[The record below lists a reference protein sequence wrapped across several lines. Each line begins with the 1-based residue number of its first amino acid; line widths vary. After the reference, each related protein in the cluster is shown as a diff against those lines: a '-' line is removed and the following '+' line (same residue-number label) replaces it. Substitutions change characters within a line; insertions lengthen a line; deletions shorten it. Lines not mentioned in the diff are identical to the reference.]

1 GGEVMSRAPRKPRE
15 AALEALLR
23 VDGEGATPQS
33 ALEAQWAGTETPKRD
48 RALATELVYGSLR
61 RRNALDWVLAKVA
74 TRPLAEVQP
83 RLLWVLRLGAYQ
95 LLFLDRIPA
104 HAAVDE
110 AVRQA
115 SVGGHKGI
123 TGFVNGVLRNL
134 ARRLADGSL
143 ALPGREGG
151 LENYL
156 RVTESHPEWL
166 VRRWLAE
173 LGPEQTA
180 AICRLDNEPAPT
192 CVRANRVKNDRVELA
207 ARLRAEGVTVV
218 EAALAPDGLTIDDY
232 SSLPE
237 LTSFREGRFFVQD
250 EAAMLVAPLLDPR
263 PGETLVDACSAPG
276 GKATHLAELTGD
288 QARILAVELAQEKL
302 PQIAENC
309 RRLGLSGVAPVH
321 GDARRL
327 PEFAPGP
334 VDGVLVDAPC
344 SGLGV
349 LRRRP
354 DSRWRKRPEDP
365 AALAPLQLALLDAAA
380 KTVAPGGRVVYSTC
394 TIARTENEDV
404 VRAFLDAHPDFRPA
418 DLRPLLPVAL
428 RDEPGAA
435 AGALQL
441 LPSTHGTDGFF
452 VARFDR
458 SRA

>member
-1 GGEVMSRAPRKPRE
+1 MSRAPRKPRE

-23 VDGEGATPQS
+23 VDGEGVTPQS
-33 ALEAQWAGTETPKRD
+33 ALETEWAGTETPKRD

-61 RRNALDWVLAKVA
+61 RRNALDWVLAKLA
-74 TRPLAEVQP
+74 RRPLDEVQP
-83 RLLWVLRLGAYQ
+83 RVLWILRLGAYQ
-95 LLFLDRIPA
+95 LLYLDRIPD

-115 SVGGHKGI
+115 SGHGHKGI
-123 TGFVNGVLRNL
+123 TGFVNGVLRNM
-134 ARRLADGSL
+134 ARGLADGSL
-143 ALPGREGG
+143 ALPGREDG
-151 LENYL
+151 LETYL
-156 RVTESHPEWL
+156 AVTESHPEWL
-166 VRRWLAE
+166 VRRWLSE
-173 LGPEQTA
+173 LGPEQTE

-192 CVRANRVKNDRVELA
+192 CVRANRLKNDRVELA
-207 ARLRAEGVTVV
+207 AGLRSEGVTVT
-218 EAALAPDGLTIDDY
+218 EMALAPDGLTIDDY

-237 LTSFREGRFFVQD
+237 LATFREGRFFVQD
-250 EAAMLVAPLLDPR
+250 EAAMLVAPLLAPR

-288 QARILAVELAQEKL
+288 QARIVAVELVREKL

-309 RRLGLSGVAPVH
+309 RRLGLTGVAPVQ

-327 PEFAPGP
+327 PELAPGP
-334 VDGVLVDAPC
+334 IDGVLVDAPC

-380 KTVAPGGRVVYSTC
+380 KTVVAGGRIVYSTC
-394 TIARTENEDV
+394 TIAGTENEEV
-404 VRAFLDAHPDFRPA
+404 VRAFLAAHPDFRPA
-418 DLRPLLPVAL
+418 DLRPFLPAAL
-428 RDEPGAA
+428 REEPGAA

-441 LPSTHGTDGFF
+441 LPSRHGTDGFF
-452 VARFDR
+452 LARFDR
-458 SRA
+458 DRT